1 MADVAAWS
9 ESQLRKYD
17 FPTNQL
23 PRLSCKDKTVCELL
37 KAGVSIQ
44 EIQQFVK
51 TMHGAIA
58 AVNDAVVSAHKTLNW
73 R

>member
-44 EIQQFVK
+44 EI
-51 TMHGAIA
+51 
-58 AVNDAVVSAHKTLNW
+58 
-73 R
+73 